1 MTTAKD
7 IMSPGA
13 QWIPRH
19 ETLDR
24 AAQMMRDHEVG
35 ALPVSDPDN
44 GDRMCG
50 IITDRDI
57 VVKCIASGRDP
68 ARMTCGDLCEGTP
81 RWIDAAADISD
92 ALREMEGHQ
101 IKRLPVV
108 ENKRMIG
115 MISETDIARHLGDD
129 QLVEFVHRVYAPA

>member
-24 AAQMMRDHEVG
+24 AAQMMRDHKLG

-57 VVKCIASGRDP
+57 VVKCIAAGRDP

-81 RWIDAAADISD
+81 RWIDAAADIRE
-92 ALREMEGHQ
+92 ALQEMEGHQ

-108 ENKRMIG
+108 ENKRMVG
-115 MISETDIARHLGDD
+115 MISETDIARNLADD

>member
-7 IMSPGA
+7 IMTPGA
-13 QWIPRH
+13 HWIPLT

-44 GDRMCG
+44 NDRMCG

-57 VVKCIASGRDP
+57 VVKCIAAGHDP
-68 ARMTCGDLCEGTP
+68 AQVTCGELCEGTP
-81 RWIDAAADISD
+81 RWIDADSD
-92 ALREMEGHQ
+92 VSDVLHEMEDHR
-101 IKRLPVV
+101 IKRLPVI
-108 ENKRMIG
+108 EDKRMVG
-115 MISETDIARHLGDD
+115 MISEADIARHLTDD
-129 QLVEFVHRVYAPA
+129 QLTEFVQRVYAG

>member
-7 IMSPGA
+7 IMHRGA
-13 QWIPRH
+13 QWISRN

-24 AAQMMRDHEVG
+24 AAQLMRDHGVG
-35 ALPVSDPDN
+35 ALPVADPDN

-57 VVKCIASGRDP
+57 VLKCVAFGHDP
-68 ARMTCGDLCEGTP
+68 AQMTCGDLCEGTP
-81 RWIDAAADISD
+81 RWIDAGSDISD

-108 ENKRMIG
+108 EDKRMIG

-129 QLVEFVHRVYAPA
+129 QLAEFVQRVYAA